1 MNDLEFPF
9 AEMSFKRTTPPTVVL
24 NDTTK
29 QHQPTSTVDPPKPNL
44 TQRFVRRD
52 EIYKSC
58 NVHIQLKELTAAFLM
73 ALDKK
78 LM

>member
-1 MNDLEFPF
+1 
-9 AEMSFKRTTPPTVVL
+9 MSFKRTTPPTVVL
-24 NDTTK
+24 HDTSK
-29 QHQPTSTVDPPKPNL
+29 PVQATSTVDPQKFDL
-44 TQRFVRRD
+44 TQRFVRWD
-52 EIYKSC
+52 EIYKTC